1 MAQLY
6 DTLIRRGKT
15 LKQALTAI
23 MRKLVHVAYGVVKN
37 DRLYQC
43 PITA

>member
-15 LKQALTAI
+15 PKQALTAI